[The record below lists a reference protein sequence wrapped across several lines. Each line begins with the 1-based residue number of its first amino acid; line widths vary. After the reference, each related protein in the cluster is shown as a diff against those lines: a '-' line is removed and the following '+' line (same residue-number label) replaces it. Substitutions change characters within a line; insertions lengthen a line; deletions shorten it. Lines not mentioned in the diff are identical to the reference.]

1 MVLEDCQTRDKRL
14 PDLRLKE
21 RGQGWKEDITEE
33 SDTQCTQRQRGK
45 VAAESL
51 RGAQGELV

>member
-21 RGQGWKEDITEE
+21 RGPGWREDIIEE
-33 SDTQCTQRQRGK
+33 SDTQCTQRQRGRE
-45 VAAESL
+45 AAKSL
-51 RGAQGELV
+51 RGAHRKLV

>member
-21 RGQGWKEDITEE
+21 RGPGWREDITKE
-33 SDTQCTQRQRGK
+33 SDTQSIRRQRGR